1 MDLIDPWG
9 NPKHRPHPAKFSDSI
24 VPVLRDILPDH
35 LSYVVDPMAGVG
47 KIVEAGF
54 PCPIICNEIEPEWS
68 SQIKQTD
75 QVEVLTGDCRDI
87 DLPIDRDNGPLA
99 VVTSPPYGNRMADF
113 FVSKR
118 PESMKHRYAGDLGR
132 KLSKGSVASVAF
144 GDTFKTEMLSCYQP
158 IWRQMQKGDLFVLNV
173 SNFIR
178 SYEEQNVESFFIKIF
193 LESGEM
199 VLDELRPVGTPRN
212 RGVGANYNLRVN
224 REVVMLF
231 RKLTGSVYGEQYI

>member
-1 MDLIDPWG
+1 
-9 NPKHRPHPAKFSDSI
+9 
-24 VPVLRDILPDH
+24 
-35 LSYVVDPMAGVG
+35 
-47 KIVEAGF
+47 
-54 PCPIICNEIEPEWS
+54 
-68 SQIKQTD
+68 
-75 QVEVLTGDCRDI
+75 
-87 DLPIDRDNGPLA
+87 
-99 VVTSPPYGNRMADF
+99 
-113 FVSKR
+113 
-118 PESMKHRYAGDLGR
+118 
-132 KLSKGSVASVAF
+132 
-144 GDTFKTEMLSCYQP
+144 
-158 IWRQMQKGDLFVLNV
+158 MQKGDLFVLNV